1 MATLADLKPTEKHLV
16 MNLLAE
22 ANFDVTD
29 WKNYKGKSPAAN
41 PKYCYNWSFEQPG
54 EAVALCLWHPSLK
67 QKGGAIFFS
76 RRQRAHSG
84 RRKGPRSNVWNKRD
98 ADFSKKIEL
107 AYRQQLPVR
116 VIIVEGDRRNPADL
130 KPKASTVKARYLD
143 PISWA
148 VVEYDYGTSVALLVR
163 GEKPTTPAVDAYD
176 LAMSWFEGTKKRKY
190 VLHRQREGRA
200 RREKIKEA
208 LAKNGGRLICEVENC
223 GFNFKERYGALG
235 EGYAQVHH
243 LAPLSSAPIGGRT
256 VKLEDL
262 AVVCANCHVMIHIGG
277 DCRPLKRLIPAK

>member
-1 MATLADLKPTEKHLV
+1 MATLADLKPTKKHLV
-16 MNLLAE
+16 MDLLAD
-22 ANFDVTD
+22 ADFDVSD
-29 WKNYKGKSPAAN
+29 WQNYKGTSPAAN

-54 EAVALCLWHPSLK
+54 ETVALCLWYRSLK
-67 QKGGAIFFS
+67 QKDGTIFYN
-76 RRQRAHSG
+76 RRQRAHSAL
-84 RRKGPRSNVWNKRD
+84 RKEPGSNVWNKRD
-98 ADFSKKIEL
+98 ADFGKNIEL

-116 VIIVEGDRRNPADL
+116 VIVVEGNQRNPADL

-143 PISWA
+143 PVPWA
-148 VVEYDYGTSVALLVR
+148 VVEYNYGTGEALLVR

-176 LAMSWFEGTKKRKY
+176 LVMSWFEGTRKRKF

-208 LAKNGGRLICEVENC
+208 LAKSGGRLICEVENC
-223 GFNFKERYGALG
+223 DFDFKERYGALG
-235 EGYAQVHH
+235 AGYAQVHH
-243 LAPLSSAPIGGRT
+243 LAPLSSAPIGGRH

-277 DCRPLKRLIPAK
+277 ECRPLKGLIPAK